1 MKHTEYRRKMCA
13 VWMACVMT
21 AVMACAALP
30 ATVQASASETSSA
43 ADAGQGSI
51 TVDKPKDGVVY
62 YGYKIFDVTYTT
74 VGGVASY
81 SYFIAGAS
89 PWYANVRA
97 YANAGANGLILSK
110 SGDGYAVSITE
121 SKFSAANFANHLK
134 DNVGAITAAFKL
146 GPVNTGE
153 TSLKVTGLEL
163 GYYFVLSKSG
173 VAEGTEK
180 TQALCSLTTT
190 DPDATIVD
198 KNDTPFQKE
207 ITAIDKETFTGTAP
221 VINKDVQVG
230 QTITYTIKGKVPD
243 TSGAA
248 AYIYRATDTMQKGLT
263 FQKDVAVKIGG
274 KSVTLSAV
282 SDIDAASALNQIK
295 YIDPVER
302 TTGGG
307 FELSLNLLA
316 KSSNQFLYKTGDDIT
331 ITYSA
336 LVNADAVNVIS
347 ENKAE
352 MKYGTDPDHLV
363 ESTPS
368 VVRTLSSS
376 ILIDKYKKV
385 ADAKDTAT
393 KLPGAKF
400 VLKRKTG
407 DEAEYYKGIFA
418 GEGSEENNDPA
429 NLTKVEWVKSADN
442 MTDRMP
448 TVPELST
455 VTVVTTDADGAA
467 VFAGLANGTY
477 YLIEVEAPAGYNPVL
492 DPIEVVINAQVDSDT
507 GALKEGEGY
516 TGQTVKVQVANNDGS
531 FLPSTGGIGT
541 TLFYVCG
548 VGLMLTAVILLA
560 VRRHKDVEKTE
571 ESKKTDESKNT
582 EV

>member
-1 MKHTEYRRKMCA
+1 MKHTEYRGKICA

-30 ATVQASASETSSA
+30 ATARASAPGTSSTE
-43 ADAGQGSI
+43 DAGQGSI

-62 YGYKIFDVTYTT
+62 YGYKIFDVTYTA
-74 VGGVASY
+74 VGGVTSY
-81 SYFIAGAS
+81 SYSIAEDS
-89 PWYANVRA
+89 PWYDNVRDYANVE
-97 YANAGANGLILSK
+97 ANGLILSR

-134 DNVGAITAAFKL
+134 DKVGAIEAAFEL

-173 VAEGTEK
+173 VAEGAEK

-190 DPDATIVD
+190 DPDATISD

-207 ITAIDKETFTGTAP
+207 ITAIDKVTVTGTDP
-221 VINKDVQVG
+221 VTDRDVQVG

-248 AYIYRATDTMQKGLT
+248 TYIYRATDTMQKGLT

-274 KSVTLSAV
+274 KAVTLRAV
-282 SDIDAASALNQIK
+282 SDIDTASALNQIK
-295 YIDPVER
+295 YTDPAAG

-336 LVNADAVNVIS
+336 MVNADAVNVIS

-407 DEAEYYKGIFA
+407 DEAEYYKGTFD
-418 GEGSEENNDPA
+418 GEDTDPA

-442 MTDRMP
+442 MTDRTP
-448 TVPELST
+448 TVPALST

-492 DPIEVVINAQVDSDT
+492 DPIEVVINAQVDPDSDT

-516 TGQTVKVQVANNDGS
+516 TGQTVTVQVANNDGS

-548 VGLMLTAVILLA
+548 AGLMLTAVILLA